1 MFPKVAARHFVPS
14 RTSVST
20 IDATDRSPHHAGV
33 RTKGP
38 RVAAR
43 IYQEAKNPMQSGRG
57 RAGRWV
63 LEFDAADRQRHD
75 PVTGWIGSADTQQQV
90 RLTFPSLDAASAYA
104 TREGLAFEVRRGS
117 ERVLKLQAYADNFR

>member
-1 MFPKVAARHFVPS
+1 MRPHAALDEQGCAAASGGR
-14 RTSVST
+14 
-20 IDATDRSPHHAGV
+20 IN
-33 RTKGP
+33 KGFA
-38 RVAAR
+38 VAAR

-90 RLTFPSLDAASAYA
+90 RLTFPTLDAASAYA
-104 TREGLAFEVRRGS
+104 AREGLAVDVRKGS